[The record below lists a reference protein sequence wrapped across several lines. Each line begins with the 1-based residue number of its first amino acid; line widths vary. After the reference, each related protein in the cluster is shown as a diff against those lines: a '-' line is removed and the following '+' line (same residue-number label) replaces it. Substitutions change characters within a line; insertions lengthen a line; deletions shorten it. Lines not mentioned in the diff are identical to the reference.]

1 MKKNSFTPI
10 ENIIAIAKRGGMFI
24 LVDDEKR
31 ENEGDLI
38 ISSSDCNAKNI
49 NFMAKYGR
57 GLICLALDATQAK
70 KLNLSLM
77 SPVNQSRNKTAF
89 TVSIEAK
96 KGITTGISAKDRAK
110 TINVAVKK
118 NVNKKE
124 IVSPGHIF
132 PIIAKDGGVL
142 VRAGHTEAS
151 VDISKLAKK
160 NNSAVIC
167 EIMNEDGTMAKGQE
181 LFNFAKKHNL
191 RIGKIEDLISY
202 RLKKEKLIKL
212 KKHSDIKLK
221 NQKFK
226 IKIYENLLDN
236 SEHFALIKGNIKKG
250 IVPRVRVISSNVVQN
265 YLIDQQLPNSFKKTL
280 NYFRKFNNCVLVFIN
295 NTNLKSVTETLKN
308 YKNKNPNKKK
318 NKESLIRNY
327 GIGAQIIKDLK
338 IGKIEDLIAY
348 RLKKE
353 KLIKLKKQSDIEVK
367 NQKYKIRIYENLL
380 DGSEHFALIKGN
392 IKKGIVP
399 RVRVI
404 SSNVVQNYLINQ
416 QLPNSFDKTLNY
428 FKKFNN
434 CVLVFIKDTNL
445 KSVTQTLKDY
455 KNKDFYKKGNDKL
468 IRNYGIGAQ
477 IIKDLKIKNM
487 ILITKS
493 LKKVIG
499 LEGYDIKI
507 SSQELI

>member
-1 MKKNSFTPI
+1 MKKNNFTTI
-10 ENIIAIAKRGGMFI
+10 ENIINVAKKGGMFI

-38 ISSSDCNAKNI
+38 ISTSSSNAKNI
-49 NFMAKYGR
+49 NFMARHGR
-57 GLICLALDATQAK
+57 GLICLALDSLQAK
-70 KLNLSLM
+70 RLNLSLM
-77 SPVNQSRNKTAF
+77 STNNQSRNKTAF
-89 TVSIEAK
+89 AISIEAK
-96 KGITTGISAKDRAK
+96 NGITTGISAKDRAK
-110 TINVAVKK
+110 TIKIASKKNVKK
-118 NVNKKE
+118 NE
-124 IVSPGHIF
+124 IVSPGHVF

-181 LFNFAKKHNL
+181 LFNFAKKH
-191 RIGKIEDLISY
+191 K
-202 RLKKEKLIKL
+202 
-212 KKHSDIKLK
+212 
-221 NQKFK
+221 
-226 IKIYENLLDN
+226 
-236 SEHFALIKGNIKKG
+236 
-250 IVPRVRVISSNVVQN
+250 
-265 YLIDQQLPNSFKKTL
+265 
-280 NYFRKFNNCVLVFIN
+280 
-295 NTNLKSVTETLKN
+295 
-308 YKNKNPNKKK
+308 
-318 NKESLIRNY
+318 
-327 GIGAQIIKDLK
+327 LK

-353 KLIKLKKQSDIEVK
+353 KLIRLKKQSNIEVK

-392 IKKGIVP
+392 NKKGVIP

-416 QLPNSFDKTLNY
+416 TLPNSFNKTLNY

-455 KNKDFYKKGNDKL
+455 KNRDFYKKGKDKL

-487 ILITKS
+487 TLITKS
-493 LKKVIG
+493 PKKVIG
-499 LEGYDIKI
+499 LDGYGIKI
-507 SSQELI
+507 TKQEII